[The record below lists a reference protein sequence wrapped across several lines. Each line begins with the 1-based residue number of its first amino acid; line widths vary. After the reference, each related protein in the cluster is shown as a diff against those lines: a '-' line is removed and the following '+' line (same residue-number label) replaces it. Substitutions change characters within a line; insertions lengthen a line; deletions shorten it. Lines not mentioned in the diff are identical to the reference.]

1 MSPSIK
7 SRKPLGVAVWLWV
20 AVPFGYGL
28 YELIR
33 KATQLFTG

>member
-1 MSPSIK
+1 MPPSPRSPK
-7 SRKPLGVAVWLWV
+7 ALAVAVWLWV
-20 AVPFGYGL
+20 LLPFGYGC

>member
-1 MSPSIK
+1 MPPRTRNPK
-7 SRKPLGVAVWLWV
+7 ALTVFVWLWV
-20 AVPFGYGL
+20 LLPLGYGC